1 MYILVTKPPHR
12 NCRRWHLMAG
22 RLSDSSGRFPYPDPG
37 ESNEVPTVRL
47 RTSCD
52 EPKPP
57 PRNPVL
63 RWVRAI
69 SDVLVL
75 SAAAA
80 AAAAVWLLAKLK
92 GPHSPFSIL
101 HASRTLAS
109 PALLLVTAAAL
120 DDNNS
125 NTALHIY
132 QKKRG
137 PAASNRR
144 IAISGGPSTD
154 DSTSDKQL
162 PGTTHASCSGVFGG
176 GLESKHR
183 SPTGPKRYS
192 PESEAPAPP
201 SDGPVFEKAAAGQD
215 GGQAAARRCPVD
227 HELQLGQGHAQVAHE
242 PAPLAHRQ
250 PVVRRQHHAADASN
264 PFSPSMAPR
273 ADLPKPPDPNLDP
286 AAYLRSLNSVRE
298 RSRIITDK
306 ATRNKLNHFDV
317 DMNKFPDVVRFVCGI
332 IKRDYD
338 APFHTIP
345 MHSRYQH
352 FCVGG
357 RDRIANLLSTFDDS
371 VDQTEKCRRLID
383 LFMISV
389 LLDAGAGT
397 HWTFKSAENGRIYRR
412 SEGLAIA
419 SLEMFKTG
427 MFSGDARNK
436 FQVDKEGLSQLTVEQ
451 LAKGLQIR
459 PGNEIAGLDGRAELL
474 IRLGTALQKQRI
486 FFGDEGRPGN
496 MVGELPL
503 VAPHD
508 TGLLHAH
515 RDTARAL
522 ERAHDRPGLHLAD
535 DADRHRRRLSR
546 RRVAVLLDAADVR
559 RPLVAHVAILLALPR
574 RQPAWRPSTGRG
586 EWESIVPLHKL
597 TQWLCYSLMQPMT
610 SLLKVQFAG
619 SELLTGLP
627 EYRNG
632 GLFVDMGVLNLRK
645 EDEDRGLEHYANY
658 CRRLNVR
665 ANEVAPMFEPSDD
678 VIVEWR
684 GVTVGLMDKLCDDVN
699 YALREDLNGGE
710 ITLGQL
716 MEAGSWKGGREIA
729 EVSRPNTKEPP
740 ILIDSD
746 GTLF

>member
-1 MYILVTKPPHR
+1 MGLFSKKPRP
-12 NCRRWHLMAG
+12 AK
-22 RLSDSSGRFPYPDPG
+22 
-37 ESNEVPTVRL
+37 TVAKPL
-47 RTSCD
+47 HGDAQSTTS
-52 EPKPP
+52 
-57 PRNPVL
+57 
-63 RWVRAI
+63 
-69 SDVLVL
+69 
-75 SAAAA
+75 
-80 AAAAVWLLAKLK
+80 
-92 GPHSPFSIL
+92 FS
-101 HASRTLAS
+101 
-109 PALLLVTAAAL
+109 
-120 DDNNS
+120 
-125 NTALHIY
+125 
-132 QKKRG
+132 
-137 PAASNRR
+137 
-144 IAISGGPSTD
+144 
-154 DSTSDKQL
+154 SDKDTL
-162 PGTTHASCSGVFGG
+162 
-176 GLESKHR
+176 K
-183 SPTGPKRYS
+183 SPTS
-192 PESEAPAPP
+192 PHHSRIGGNRSSAGSTMPP
-201 SDGPVFEKAAAGQD
+201 T
-215 GGQAAARRCPVD
+215 
-227 HELQLGQGHAQVAHE
+227 
-242 PAPLAHRQ
+242 PLT
-250 PVVRRQHHAADASN
+250 

-298 RSRIITDK
+298 RSRIIADK

-371 VDQTEKCRRLID
+371 VDQTEKCRRLVD

-427 MFSGDARNK
+427 LFSGDARNK
-436 FQVDKEGLSQLTVEQ
+436 FQVDKEGLSRLTVEQ
-451 LAKGLQIR
+451 LAKGLQHR
-459 PGNEIAGLDGRAELL
+459 PGNEIAGLEGRAELL

-496 MVGELPL
+496 MVDYLLSHPTTQASSMPIVILPVL
-503 VAPHD
+503 WNVLM
-508 TGLLHAH
+508 TGLGAIWPTS
-515 RDTARAL
+515 RTAIDGVSLGDAW
-522 ERAHDRPGLHLAD
+522 PCSSMPQTSGGL
-535 DADRHRRRLSR
+535 SSPTSPSFSPFP
-546 RRVAVLLDAADVR
+546 AAN
-559 RPLVAHVAILLALPR
+559 PHGA
-574 RQPAWRPSTGRG
+574 PSTGRG

-645 EDEDRGLEHYANY
+645 EDGDRGLEHYADY
-658 CRRLNVR
+658 CSRLNVR

-699 YALREDLNGGE
+699 YALREELNGGE